1 MKKLWIVT
9 KNELVRYFV
18 SPLAYVYLIAFLL
31 LNGSFAVYF
40 GHFFDRGRADLLS
53 MFAFQPWL
61 YLLFIPGISMRLWA
75 EEFRSKTVVQILTM
89 PVSVNELVWGK
100 FLASWLFAALALIL
114 TFPFWIVVNILGEPD
129 NAIIAVSYLGS
140 WILAGCMLAISQTMS
155 ALTKNQVIAL
165 VLSVVVNLLF
175 FLSGLEYVLSFFR
188 LFAPAALVDM
198 VASFSFITHFATISR
213 GLVEL
218 RDIVFFTSIILLF
231 NFTTAVII
239 SFKTSGTSRL
249 LKSGR
254 RGYYILT
261 FILLLTAF
269 IGLNLLANNLL
280 RKIQYDFSSEK
291 IFALTDT
298 TRRVL
303 ENLPQPVTAKLY
315 YSKILERRNPEF
327 RQTFDKVRLLLQQY
341 ADLSDGKFQY
351 RIYYPELMNEAE
363 DRAIAAGLQAIPLV
377 DRSETAY
384 FGMTVSDDTDNRQII
399 PFFPL
404 ERQTFLEQDITTAVY
419 LLNHPKPTL
428 GILSSLP
435 MFSRFQNNTHTD
447 GWEILNQ
454 LSRFYDLKIIGDN
467 LPEGLDALMII
478 HPYGLSSELIKQ
490 IRDYSFNGGKI
501 LLFLDAAAEAPHI
514 SAPVT
519 EDYHPSDL
527 GGLEKDWGFVFH
539 KDIVVADLGN
549 SLTVDAT
556 SNYNTNPVFTQDLIQ
571 FLLKNRDFNPDRPE
585 TALLQKILVSSA
597 SLLTPAAND
606 PYIEFIPLIKAG
618 PLSSLMSAEVV
629 YNRVS
634 PEILLRDFRRDDYAK
649 FLAAR
654 IISRN
659 QSKPFDLIVVADSD
673 MVNKNFWARHIA
685 VFDNTYYIPILD
697 NANFIFNALESLIGG
712 DNLIGLRGKT
722 EKLRAFE
729 GIEELRKTGR
739 RDYTI
744 KEQEVLQK
752 IEQTKR
758 GLQEIWG
765 KKTFEGRENFTPDEL
780 AVIANIRKD
789 LDKLRRDLV
798 NIKDDSTLTIRR
810 IDLSIKFTVI
820 YLLPLLL
827 VSFLLLRTLLR
838 RRPRHSAAPAPLFTP
853 QIFYLGLTA
862 LLLLAAGILAVY
874 ANSAKTV
881 EPLEGKPVFAELP
894 EEINRVS
901 RIILQN
907 HTARLTFIK
916 QKGLWTLQDHP
927 GLLVYQN
934 RIRSFLSAMLEARYY
949 ERKSAKVEHLAKFGL
964 QSIENPDSPAVN
976 VALQNEQG
984 KDILRFEVGR
994 YDIDI
999 GRGAKGAY
1007 LKFPDKFQ
1015 VWLAAAEFI
1024 DLSLNVSDW
1033 TYGTLWN
1040 LRLGRLISFNGQQNI
1055 DKNAGLMK
1063 ELLNCKI
1070 IKAADNISAPEEVLT
1085 LKLDIEGNNEVELD
1099 ILHSDDKY
1107 YAVYRFLKNP
1117 STDKLRL
1124 FAENVK
1130 NLYYLISAEDFKRL
1144 KNAAAE

>member
-100 FLASWLFAALALIL
+100 FLASWLFTALALIL

-239 SFKTSGTSRL
+239 SFKTSGTSKL

-341 ADLSDGKFQY
+341 TDLSDGKFQY

-549 SLTVDAT
+549 GDYVITTGSG
-556 SNYNTNPVFTQDLIQ
+556 PI
-571 FLLKNRDFNPDRPE
+571 KNGDQVR
-585 TALLQKILVSSA
+585 
-597 SLLTPAAND
+597 
-606 PYIEFIPLIKAG
+606 
-618 PLSSLMSAEVV
+618 M
-629 YNRVS
+629 
-634 PEILLRDFRRDDYAK
+634 
-649 FLAAR
+649 
-654 IISRN
+654 
-659 QSKPFDLIVVADSD
+659 ADS
-673 MVNKNFWARHIA
+673 
-685 VFDNTYYIPILD
+685 
-697 NANFIFNALESLIGG
+697 S
-712 DNLIGLRGKT
+712 
-722 EKLRAFE
+722 E
-729 GIEELRKTGR
+729 G
-739 RDYTI
+739 
-744 KEQEVLQK
+744 
-752 IEQTKR
+752 
-758 GLQEIWG
+758 
-765 KKTFEGRENFTPDEL
+765 
-780 AVIANIRKD
+780 
-789 LDKLRRDLV
+789 
-798 NIKDDSTLTIRR
+798 
-810 IDLSIKFTVI
+810 
-820 YLLPLLL
+820 
-827 VSFLLLRTLLR
+827 
-838 RRPRHSAAPAPLFTP
+838 
-853 QIFYLGLTA
+853 
-862 LLLLAAGILAVY
+862 
-874 ANSAKTV
+874 
-881 EPLEGKPVFAELP
+881 
-894 EEINRVS
+894 
-901 RIILQN
+901 
-907 HTARLTFIK
+907 
-916 QKGLWTLQDHP
+916 
-927 GLLVYQN
+927 
-934 RIRSFLSAMLEARYY
+934 
-949 ERKSAKVEHLAKFGL
+949 
-964 QSIENPDSPAVN
+964 
-976 VALQNEQG
+976 
-984 KDILRFEVGR
+984 
-994 YDIDI
+994 
-999 GRGAKGAY
+999 
-1007 LKFPDKFQ
+1007 
-1015 VWLAAAEFI
+1015 
-1024 DLSLNVSDW
+1024 
-1033 TYGTLWN
+1033 
-1040 LRLGRLISFNGQQNI
+1040 
-1055 DKNAGLMK
+1055 
-1063 ELLNCKI
+1063 
-1070 IKAADNISAPEEVLT
+1070 
-1085 LKLDIEGNNEVELD
+1085 
-1099 ILHSDDKY
+1099 
-1107 YAVYRFLKNP
+1107 
-1117 STDKLRL
+1117 
-1124 FAENVK
+1124 
-1130 NLYYLISAEDFKRL
+1130 
-1144 KNAAAE
+1144 